1 MLKQIVIVEG
11 LSHCGKTSVINELKK
26 KLDHKV
32 LVLNTPNKNDLEE
45 IEEYFIAKVD
55 TLDPEK
61 DEFKIA
67 LVNSLLDELK
77 RAKSRIEVYFQNIHE
92 RCAKYNYP
100 KQSTVEDYKRIN
112 KDGVDVAYLVLFT
125 DINGILTTKTIQLKA
140 LVDLVN
146 LFDQEVTIIVDR
158 FIGSTLVY
166 SPVDVVHMVNN
177 PKDYQFR
184 NDTYPTERDTLL
196 DTLAR
201 INTAHN
207 LLKYIALTHGPVIP
221 IFIECPVEE
230 RAHRAK
236 AVEANDESDKAFD
249 EMSLELDTIMSR
261 KYRDYLVFFA
271 EDCACFNPDVHNPFA
286 IPSTTVETTTKDILD
301 ILENKDYY
309 KSVGEVIGNI

>member
-11 LSHCGKTSVINELKK
+11 LSHCGKTTVINEIKK

-32 LVLNTPNKNDLEE
+32 LVLNTPNKNDLDE

-55 TLDPEK
+55 SLDPEK
-61 DEFKIA
+61 DNHKIN
-67 LVNSLLDELK
+67 LVNSLLEELK
-77 RAKSRIEVYFQNIHE
+77 EAKERVSVYFDNIHE
-92 RCAKYNYP
+92 RVKKKGFP
-100 KQSTVEDYKRIN
+100 KQSTLEDYLRIN
-112 KDGVDVAYLVLFT
+112 KEGIDVPYLVLFT
-125 DINGILTTKTIQLKA
+125 DVNGILTTKTLQLKA

-166 SPVDVVHMVNN
+166 SPIDVIHMVNN
-177 PKDYQFR
+177 PKGYQFR
-184 NDTYPTERDTLL
+184 IDTYPTERDTLL
-196 DTLAR
+196 GTLAR

-207 LLKYIALTHGPVIP
+207 LLKYFALTQSPVIP

-230 RAHRAK
+230 RARRAK
-236 AVEANDESDKAFD
+236 EVQANDESDKSFD

-271 EDCACFNPDVHNPFA
+271 EDCACFNPDVYNFFV
-286 IPSTTVETTTKDILD
+286 IPSTTVEATTKDILD

-309 KSVGEVIGNI
+309 KTV